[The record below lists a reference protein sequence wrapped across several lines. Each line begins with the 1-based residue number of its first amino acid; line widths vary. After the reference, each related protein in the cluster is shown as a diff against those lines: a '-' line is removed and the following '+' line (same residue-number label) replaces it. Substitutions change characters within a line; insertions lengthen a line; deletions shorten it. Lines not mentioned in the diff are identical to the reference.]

1 MAGSKLSRD
10 REKTRRPSAPLR
22 PGSASRLAPQEESF
36 ALVDRVYE
44 EIREAIREGLIKP
57 GYRLVERDIAAQLN
71 VSRTPVREALR
82 LLEAHG
88 LASSV
93 TGRGL
98 VVTSLTP
105 GDIAEL
111 YYAWE
116 MIEGVAAATAAQNAT
131 DLEID
136 ALRQIHSLWNPE
148 DNPHTLGRL
157 NKRFHLAIHVA
168 THNRFLIRAL
178 LTIDDSVSLLGFSTY
193 SLPGRGRE
201 VAAEHGA
208 ILEAIVARSPAAA
221 TAAAQAHIRRAG
233 QLRMAARTEGARI
246 HAIASDYTPVSRMNW
261 R

>member
-1 MAGSKLSRD
+1 MAGSKLSRVRD
-10 REKTRRPSAPLR
+10 KTRRPSALPAPATL
-22 PGSASRLAPQEESF
+22 LAPQEESF

-57 GYRLVERDIAAQLN
+57 GYRLVERDIAAQLD

-82 LLEAHG
+82 LLQAHG

-105 GDIAEL
+105 AEIVEL
-111 YYAWE
+111 YHAWE
-116 MIEGVAAATAAQNAT
+116 MIEGIAAATAAQNAT
-131 DLEID
+131 GLEID
-136 ALRQIHSLWNPE
+136 ALRQIHSRWNPR
-148 DNPHTLGRL
+148 DNPNNLGRL

-168 THNRFLIRAL
+168 THNRFLMRASR
-178 LTIDDSVSLLGFSTY
+178 TIGDSVSLLGFSTY
-193 SLPGRGRE
+193 SLPGRGAE

-208 ILEAIVARSPAAA
+208 IVEAIAARSPAAA
-221 TAAAQAHIRRAG
+221 KTAAQAHIRRAG
-233 QLRMAARTEGARI
+233 QLRMAAGAESVKI
-246 HAIASDYTPVSRMNW
+246 HNNTDGISRASRMNW